1 MVLRLCARQIASLG
15 RFEVGE
21 GMTLTVSTQT
31 HDTTKQLLLL
41 MMIIEVVV
49 EHISLHGDKLS
60 TLSMKDY
67 IQKQQYQQMEDT
79 MTDINEVHE

>member
-1 MVLRLCARQIASLG
+1 
-15 RFEVGE
+15 
-21 GMTLTVSTQT
+21 
-31 HDTTKQLLLL
+31 

-49 EHISLHGDKLS
+49 EHISLHGDKLN

-79 MTDINEVHE
+79 MTDINEVHEWW

>member
-1 MVLRLCARQIASLG
+1 
-15 RFEVGE
+15 
-21 GMTLTVSTQT
+21 MTLTVSTQT

-49 EHISLHGDKLS
+49 EHISLHGDKLN

-67 IQKQQYQQMEDT
+67 KLRVNYTETISANGGHHDRHKRSA
-79 MTDINEVHE
+79 

>member
-1 MVLRLCARQIASLG
+1 
-15 RFEVGE
+15 
-21 GMTLTVSTQT
+21 MTRTVSTQT

-49 EHISLHGDKLS
+49 EHISLHGDKLN

-67 IQKQQYQQMEDT
+67 KLRVNHTETTISANGGHHDRHKRSA
-79 MTDINEVHE
+79 